1 MSAFQYYV
9 ASSLDGF
16 IATPDDDLAW
26 LLQFDN
32 TEGVGESYADFMAGV
47 GCVVMGGQTYR
58 WLLQH
63 EPGKWPYPDLPCWIF
78 THREY
83 SAPEGADITFVRG
96 DVAEFAQDLIDSAAG
111 RNVWLVGGGDLV
123 AQFARARMLDEMIV
137 TLIPVVLG
145 SGKQL
150 LPVDRP
156 TAPLELLSSRT
167 VGGAAVELRYR
178 IPGTS
183 TG

>member
-9 ASSLDGF
+9 AASLDGF
-16 IATPDDDLAW
+16 IATRDDDLGW
-26 LLQFDN
+26 LLQFDQ
-32 TEGVGESYADFMAGV
+32 TEGVGESYNSFMEGV
-47 GCVVMGGQTYR
+47 GCIVMGGQTYR
-58 WLLQH
+58 WLLEH
-63 EPGKWPYPDLPCWIF
+63 EAGKWPYPDHPCWIF

-83 SAPEGADITFVRG
+83 TAPAGADVTFVRG

-123 AQFARARMLDEMIV
+123 AQFSRAGYLDEMILTV
-137 TLIPVVLG
+137 IPVALG

-150 LPVDRP
+150 LPIDRP

-167 VGGAAVELRYR
+167 IGGAAVELRYR
-178 IPGTS
+178 FPDRNPA
-183 TG
+183 